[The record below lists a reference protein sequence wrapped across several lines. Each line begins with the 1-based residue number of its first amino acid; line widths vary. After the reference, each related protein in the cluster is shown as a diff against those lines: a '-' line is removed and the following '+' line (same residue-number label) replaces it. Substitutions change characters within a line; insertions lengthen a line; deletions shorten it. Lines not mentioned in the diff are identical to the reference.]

1 MKKLTIAAVLVAGAS
16 TLAFA
21 AIAAPQGHKG
31 PGNMMLEEV
40 DANQDGNITQAE
52 IDAHR
57 AAKKAEMFA
66 AADTNGDNLVTFA
79 EFDAHAEAEK
89 ARREAERRQRHFEM
103 LDADSDGFVT
113 AAEMEAAEGRRG
125 RRGGSMFDRL
135 DADGDGVLTEAER
148 EAAKA
153 KWAERRENGE
163 GRRGMRRGGR

>member
-31 PGNMMLEEV
+31 PGKMMLEEV
-40 DANQDGNITQAE
+40 DVNQDGNITKDEVA
-52 IDAHR
+52 AHK
-57 AAKKAEMFA
+57 AAKKAEKFA

-89 ARREAERRQRHFEM
+89 ARREAERRQRRFER
-103 LDADSDGFVT
+103 LDADSDGYVT
-113 AAEMEAAEGRRG
+113 AEEMNAAEGRRG
-125 RRGGSMFDRL
+125 NRGDRMFDRM
-135 DADGDGVLTEAER
+135 DTDGDGILTEAER

-153 KWAERRENGE
+153 KRGERRE
-163 GRRGMRRGGR
+163 GRRGMRRGAE